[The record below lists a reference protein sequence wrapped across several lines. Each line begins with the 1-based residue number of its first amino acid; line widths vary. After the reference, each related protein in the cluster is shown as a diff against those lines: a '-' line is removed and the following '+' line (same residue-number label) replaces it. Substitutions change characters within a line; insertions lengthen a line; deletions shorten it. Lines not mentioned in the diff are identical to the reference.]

1 MSNRLKFVILG
12 LFMLGMLT
20 GAAAF
25 GQYLGGLTFA
35 NMQKLPPSSVSV
47 FTLVDYWR
55 AYGDVLAVKR
65 SLAVCTVLSL
75 AVPVLPIAM
84 IVLLAIKSRGKFFQF
99 GNAKFATR
107 RDIKAVGLL
116 ED

>member
-1 MSNRLKFVILG
+1 MSNRFKFAILG
-12 LFMLGMLT
+12 LFMLAILA
-20 GAAAF
+20 GAAAL
-25 GQYLGGLTFA
+25 GQYLGGMTFA
-35 NMQKLPPSSVSV
+35 NMQKLPPVSVSV
-47 FTLVDYWR
+47 FTLFDYWR

-65 SLAVCTVLSL
+65 SLAVCTALSF
-75 AVPVLPIAM
+75 AVPILPVAM
-84 IVLLAIKSRGKFFQF
+84 IVVLAIKSRGKFFQF